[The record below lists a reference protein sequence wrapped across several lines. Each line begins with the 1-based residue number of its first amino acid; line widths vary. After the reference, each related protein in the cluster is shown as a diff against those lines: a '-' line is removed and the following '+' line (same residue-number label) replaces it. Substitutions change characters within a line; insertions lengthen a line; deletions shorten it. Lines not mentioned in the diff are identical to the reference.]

1 MSAPAAPSVPAA
13 PGTRGQLNH
22 LEIWFVTGSQQ
33 LYGEE
38 TLRQVAEQS
47 RAIAGALAAADTIPV
62 RVVWQPVVTT
72 PDEIRR
78 VMLAASHDGGV
89 IGVIAWMHTFS
100 PAKMWISGLGAL
112 SKPLLHLHT
121 QANVRLPWAEIDM
134 DFMNLNQAAHGDRE
148 FGYIQSRLGTRRKTV
163 VGHVSDPRV
172 VADVATWA
180 RAAAG
185 WAATRALKLARF
197 GDNMRFVAVT
207 EGDKTE
213 AEAVFGVQV
222 NTWGVNDLVKAVDD
236 ATDADIGALV
246 GEYEDSYDVV
256 PELRRGGERHQSLR
270 DGAAIELGLRAFL
283 DNGGFGAFTTN
294 FEDLGGLKQLPGL
307 AVQRLMADGY
317 GFGAEGDWKTAIL
330 VRAAKVM
337 GAGLPGGAS
346 LMEDY
351 TYDLTPGNELILGAH
366 MLEVC
371 PTLTSSRPRLE
382 IHPLAIG
389 ARQDPVRLVFTA
401 DPGPGIVVSLADM
414 RDRFRLTANVVEL
427 VPPAE
432 PLPRLPV
439 GRAVWKPAPDFRTSA
454 TSWLTAGAAHH
465 TAMSTAVGADAF
477 RDYARMAGVE
487 LLVIDESTT
496 ARAFENELRWNAAYY
511 RLAGGV

>member
-1 MSAPAAPSVPAA
+1 MSAPTAPVVSGGSEQP
-13 PGTRGQLNH
+13 RD
-22 LEIWFVTGSQQ
+22 LEVWFITGSQQ
-33 LYGEE
+33 LYGEQ
-38 TLRQVAEQS
+38 TLLQVAEQS
-47 RAIAGALAAADTIPV
+47 RAIAGALAAADAIPV
-62 RVVWQPVVTT
+62 RVVWQPVVTR
-72 PDEIRR
+72 PEDIRR
-78 VMLAASHDGGV
+78 VMLAASNDDTV

-100 PAKMWISGLGAL
+100 PAKMWIGGLNAL
-112 SKPLLHLHT
+112 GKPLLHLHT
-121 QANVRLPWAEIDM
+121 QANVKLPWADIDF

-148 FGYIQSRLGTRRKTV
+148 FGYIQTRLAARRKTV

-172 VADVATWA
+172 VAEVATWA

-197 GDNMRFVAVT
+197 GDNMRYVAVT

-213 AEAVFGVQV
+213 AESVFGVQV

-236 ATDADIGALV
+236 ATDAEIDALV
-246 GEYEDSYDVV
+246 REYEDSYEVV
-256 PELRRGGERHQSLR
+256 PELRHGGDRHQSLR
-270 DGAAIELGLRAFL
+270 DGAAIEIGLRSFL
-283 DNGGFGAFTTN
+283 RAGGFGAFTTN

-317 GFGAEGDWKTAIL
+317 GFGAEGDWKTAVL
-330 VRAAKVM
+330 VRAATVM
-337 GAGLPGGAS
+337 GTGLPGGAS
-346 LMEDY
+346 MMEDY
-351 TYDLTPGNELILGAH
+351 TYDMTPGEEVILGAH

-371 PTLTSSRPRLE
+371 PTLTTSRPRLE

-401 DPGPGIVVSLADM
+401 DPGPGVVVALTDM

-427 VPPAE
+427 VQPAG

-454 TSWLTAGAAHH
+454 TAWLMAGAAHH
-465 TAMSTAVGADAF
+465 TAMSTAVGVEAF
-477 RDYARMAGVE
+477 ADYARMAGVE
-487 LLVIDESTT
+487 LLTIDESTT
-496 ARAFENELRWNAAYY
+496 ARGFENELRWNAAYY